1 MFQFFSVCFF
11 QVIFA
16 GVILFRYFSGFICP
30 YSLQFSGFL
39 FFWFFSFFSGV
50 TFFRCHFSWLL
61 FRLHFLHDCFCQV
74 WFFQVAWKTS
84 NFMLRF
90 HVVFLSFLLPSSR
103 NEAAACASFADL
115 DGDGNLEALTG
126 CNCLFLVFGGIKDD
140 KSIWGKPPT
149 HDVHRFHPPIGDST
163 SNLNWGY
170 VGIFGF
176 CLQIFQ
182 WIFDSTPSN
191 VECLFRSG
199 LETILDTYIGGFLR
213 RRLPWPD
220 PPKFLKDVPLHTW
233 HMHQSKLQCL
243 WHETSKMYLPR
254 RHGRSSMHPMCQI
267 LLSWFWRMQ
276 EMSRIWYWER
286 HLLETRNMSRWW
298 DERDE
303 PDVRDVRD
311 ECHQQL

>member
-1 MFQFFSVCFF
+1 MG
-11 QVIFA
+11 I
-16 GVILFRYFSGFICP
+16 
-30 YSLQFSGFL
+30 
-39 FFWFFSFFSGV
+39 
-50 TFFRCHFSWLL
+50 TTNSW
-61 FRLHFLHDCFCQV
+61 R
-74 WFFQVAWKTS
+74 
-84 NFMLRF
+84 
-90 HVVFLSFLLPSSR
+90 
-103 NEAAACASFADL
+103 
-115 DGDGNLEALTG
+115 
-126 CNCLFLVFGGIKDD
+126 I
-140 KSIWGKPPT
+140 
-149 HDVHRFHPPIGDST
+149 HRFHPPIGDST

-182 WIFDSTPSN
+182 WIFESTPSN

-199 LETILDTYIGGFLR
+199 LETILETYIGGFLR

-276 EMSRIWYWER
+276 EMSRIWYWDR

-298 DERDE
+298 DEQDE